1 MIANYMFFDI
11 DLPCFSRKLI
21 RVNNPRVAYVTTGT
35 GNKIKNFGTH
45 IHTGLRSGRRGKERG
60 SNPSR
65 PSVGSI
71 DLERRRNVVNR
82 KTVRDGGLR

>member
-35 GNKIKNFGTH
+35 GNKIKNFGAHTH
-45 IHTGLRSGRRGKERG
+45 RSYAQEEGERREGATPAALAYRSRKAEKRGKPQNG
-60 SNPSR
+60 A
-65 PSVGSI
+65 
-71 DLERRRNVVNR
+71 
-82 KTVRDGGLR
+82 

>member
-21 RVNNPRVAYVTTGT
+21 RINNPRVAYVTIGS
-35 GNKIKNFGTH
+35 GSKIKKFEAHTH
-45 IHTGLRSGRRGKERG
+45 RAGVTLRKKGKGERAQ
-60 SNPSR
+60 PQPPQR
-65 PSVGSI
+65 SI
-71 DLERRRNVVNR
+71 DLERRRNVVNH